1 MMQKI
6 NFGRKMMSKHM
17 QIKLKVILL
26 ATAAATVSFAALPAY
41 SADEMT
47 QERLLNSEKETGNWL
62 HHHKNYS
69 ATRFSS
75 LKEINKDNV
84 KNLKV
89 AWTMHLGGVEG
100 GGIWTHGGLEG
111 TPIVENGM
119 MYVTDGWGSVYKI
132 DTHGGKGNLL
142 WKMDPKTDH
151 DWAGA
156 VACCGVDNRGVALW
170 GNFVISHTLDGR
182 LIATDKETGQVK
194 WQKQV
199 ADPDKGEVIT
209 GAPLI
214 VKNTAITGVAGAEYG
229 IRGWIAATDLNNQKE
244 VWRTHTI
251 PGKGEPGSDTWKDDK
266 NAAAA
271 GGGST
276 WVTGSY
282 DPATDT
288 IFWGVG
294 NPGPDWD
301 NQYRPGDNLYTD
313 SSLALDAATGK
324 MKFHYQHTPNDPYDY
339 DSVAEN
345 VLVDIPGPSGAPQ
358 KLALEADRNGFAYA
372 IDRTNGKF
380 LWGLPFVKNVTWT
393 KGLDPESGKPI
404 EYDPKSPVQRYVVSV
419 TPHRENKVADFC
431 PGNMGGKNWPPTAY
445 NPELKLWY
453 IPVIES
459 CNRITVEES
468 TPEKLKAREFWTGG
482 GPSQPVRITGSVTA
496 IDVTKGKIASKLET
510 PFPNLGGMLATPDLV
525 FTGQPSGEVMAL
537 DAKSLQKL
545 WEFNTGG
552 GLNAP
557 PVTFSVDGKQYIAIL
572 VGLGGAWDKWFID
585 STPELKKMQ
594 PGSMLYVFAL

>member
-1 MMQKI
+1 MTRFTNHGPLM
-6 NFGRKMMSKHM
+6 RAS
-17 QIKLKVILL
+17 VL
-26 ATAAATVSFAALPAY
+26 ATVVAAAGFASALPARA
-41 SADEMT
+41 ADEVT
-47 QERLLNSEKETGNWL
+47 HDRLLNADKEPGNWL
-62 HHHKNYS
+62 HHHKNFS

-75 LKEINKDNV
+75 LKDINRDNV

-111 TPIVENGM
+111 TPIVENGF

-132 DTHGGKGNLL
+132 DTHGGQGTLV

-170 GNFVISHTLDGR
+170 GNLVISHTLDGR
-182 LIATDKETGQVK
+182 LIATNKENGQVA
-194 WQKQV
+194 WQRQV
-199 ADPDKGEVIT
+199 ADPNKGEVIT

-214 VKNTAITGVAGAEYG
+214 VKNMAITGVAGAEYG
-229 IRGWIAATDLNNQKE
+229 IRGWVA
-244 VWRTHTI
+244 
-251 PGKGEPGSDTWKDDK
+251 
-266 NAAAA
+266 
-271 GGGST
+271 
-276 WVTGSY
+276 
-282 DPATDT
+282 ATDT
-288 IFWGVG
+288 IVWGVG

-301 NQYRPGDNLYTD
+301 NEYRPGDNLYTD
-313 SSLALDAATGK
+313 SSLALDATTGK
-324 MKFHYQHTPNDPYDY
+324 IKWHYQHTPNDPYDY

-345 VLVDIPGPSGAPQ
+345 VLVDVPGPNGTTL

-372 IDRTNGKF
+372 IDRTTGKF
-380 LWGLPFVKNVTWT
+380 VWGLPFVKKVTWT
-393 KGLDPESGKPI
+393 KGLDQESGKPI
-404 EYDPKSPVQRYVVSV
+404 EYDPSKQVQRYNAAV
-419 TPHRENKVADFC
+419 TPHRDNKVADIC

-445 NPELKLWY
+445 NPDLKLWY

-482 GPSQPVRITGSVTA
+482 GPSQPFKITGSVTA
-496 IDVTKGKIASKLET
+496 IDVTTGKVAGKLET
-510 PFPNLGGMLATPDLV
+510 PFPNLGGVLATPDLV
-525 FTGQPSGEVMAL
+525 FSGQPSGEVMAL
-537 DAKSLQKL
+537 DAKTLEKR

-552 GLNAP
+552 GVNAP
-557 PVTFSVDGKQYIAIL
+557 PMSFSVDGKQYIAIL

-585 STPELKKMQ
+585 ATPELKRIQ

>member
-1 MMQKI
+1 
-6 NFGRKMMSKHM
+6 MSKQHV
-17 QIKLKVILL
+17 QIKLTMILL
-26 ATAAATVSFAALPAY
+26 ATAAATASYGALPARA
-41 SADEMT
+41 ADEMT
-47 QERLLNSEKETGNWL
+47 QDRLLNPDKEAGNWL

-69 ATRFSS
+69 ATRFSN
-75 LKEINKDNV
+75 LKDINKDNV

-119 MYVTDGWGSVYKI
+119 LYVTDGWGSVYKI
-132 DTHGGKGNLL
+132 DAHGGKGTLV

-170 GNFVISHTLDGR
+170 ENLVISHTLDGR
-182 LIATDKETGQVK
+182 LIATNKDTGQVA

-199 ADPDKGEVIT
+199 ADPNKGEVIT

-214 VKNTAITGVAGAEYG
+214 VKNSAITGVAGAEYG
-229 IRGWIAATDLNNQKE
+229 IRGWIAATDLTSQKE
-244 VWRTHTI
+244 LWRTHTI
-251 PGKGEPGSDTWKDDK
+251 PGKGEAGSDTWKDDK
-266 NAAAA
+266 DAAAA

-313 SSLALDAATGK
+313 SSLALDATTGK
-324 MKFHYQHTPNDPYDY
+324 IKWHYQHTPNDPYDY

-345 VLVDIPGPSGAPQ
+345 VLVDVPAPNGATR

-372 IDRTNGKF
+372 IDRTSGKF
-380 LWGLPFVKNVTWT
+380 LWGLPFVKKVTWT

-404 EYDPKSPVQRYVVSV
+404 EYDPKNSVQRYIASV
-419 TPHRENKVADFC
+419 TPHRENKVADIC

-445 NPELKLWY
+445 NPDLKLWY

-468 TPEKLKAREFWTGG
+468 TKEKLKPREFWTGG

-496 IDVTKGKIASKLET
+496 IDVTSGKIAGKLET
-510 PFPNLGGMLATPDLV
+510 PFPNLGGLLATPDLV

-552 GLNAP
+552 GVNAP
-557 PVTFSVDGKQYIAIL
+557 PVTFSVDGKQYVAIL

-585 STPELKKMQ
+585 STPELKNIQ

>member
-1 MMQKI
+1 
-6 NFGRKMMSKHM
+6 MSKHM

-244 VWRTHTI
+244 VWRTYTI

-313 SSLALDAATGK
+313 SSLALDASTGK

-459 CNRITVEES
+459 CNRITVEEA
-468 TPEKLKAREFWTGG
+468 TPEKLKPREFWTGG

>member
-1 MMQKI
+1 MTNRISIRQM
-6 NFGRKMMSKHM
+6 
-17 QIKLKVILL
+17 LL
-26 ATAAATVSFAALPAY
+26 RTTMLAGFAALAAALAPHATRA
-41 SADEMT
+41 ADDTIT
-47 QERLLNSEKETGNWL
+47 QERLLNADKEPGNWL
-62 HHHKNYS
+62 LHHKNFS
-69 ATRFSS
+69 AHRFSS
-75 LKEINKDNV
+75 LHEINRDTV

-111 TPIVENGM
+111 TPIVENGF

-132 DTHGGKGNLL
+132 DTHGGKGSIL

-156 VACCGVDNRGVALW
+156 IACCGVDNRGVALW
-170 GNFVISHTLDGR
+170 GDLVISHTLDGR
-182 LIATDKETGQVK
+182 LIATNKKDGQVA
-194 WQKQV
+194 WQRKV

-214 VKNTAITGVAGAEYG
+214 VKNMAISGVAGAEYG
-229 IRGWIAATDLNNQKE
+229 IRGWIAATDLSTQKE
-244 VWRTHTI
+244 VWRTYTI
-251 PGKGEPGSDTWKDDK
+251 PGKGEPGADSWKDAV
-266 NAAAA
+266 NAQAT

-282 DPATDT
+282 DPASDT
-288 IFWGVG
+288 IVWGVG

-313 SSLALDAATGK
+313 SSLALDATTGK
-324 MKFHYQHTPNDPYDY
+324 IKWHYQHTPNDPYDY

-345 VLVDIPGPSGAPQ
+345 VLVDVPGPNGPQ

-372 IDRTNGKF
+372 VDRNSGKF
-380 LWGLPFVKNVTWT
+380 VWGLPFVKKVTWT
-393 KGLDPESGKPI
+393 KGLDAETGKPI
-404 EYDPKSPVQRYVVSV
+404 EYDPTKPVQHYNAAV
-419 TPHRENKVADFC
+419 TPSRENKETDIC

-459 CNRITVEES
+459 CNHIKVEDA
-468 TPEKLKAREFWTGG
+468 TAPKPREFFTGG

-496 IDVTKGKIASKLET
+496 VDVTTGKVAGKMEL
-510 PFPNLGGMLATPDLV
+510 PFPMLGGMLATPDLV
-525 FTGQPSGEVMAL
+525 FAGQPSGEVMAFDGKTL
-537 DAKSLQKL
+537 EKR

-552 GLNAP
+552 GVNAP
-557 PVTFSVDGKQYIAIL
+557 PITFSVDGKQYIAIL
-572 VGLGGAWDKWFID
+572 VGMGGAWDKWFID
-585 STPELKKMQ
+585 ATPELKKMQ
-594 PGSMLYVFAL
+594 PGSMLYVFSL

>member
-1 MMQKI
+1 MKRNARIFQ
-6 NFGRKMMSKHM
+6 RTS
-17 QIKLKVILL
+17 LL
-26 ATAAATVSFAALPAY
+26 AVAVAIAGMAGMLSAQA
-41 SADEMT
+41 ADEVT
-47 QERLLNSEKETGNWL
+47 QDRLLNADKEPGNWL
-62 HHHKNYS
+62 LHHKDYS
-69 ATRFSS
+69 AHRFSS
-75 LKEINKDNV
+75 LHEINRDTV

-111 TPIVENGM
+111 TPIVENGF

-132 DTHGGKGNLL
+132 DAHGGKGTLL

-170 GNFVISHTLDGR
+170 GNLVVSHTLDGR
-182 LIATDKETGQVK
+182 LVATNKETGQVA
-194 WQKQV
+194 WQRQV

-214 VKNTAITGVAGAEYG
+214 VKDMAITGVAGAEYG
-229 IRGWIAATDLNNQKE
+229 IRGWIAATNLKTQKE
-244 VWRTHTI
+244 VWRTFTI
-251 PGKGEPGSDTWKDDK
+251 PGKGDPGHETWKDDK
-266 NAAAA
+266 NAAAS

-288 IFWGVG
+288 IIWGVG

-301 NQYRPGDNLYTD
+301 NEYRPGDNLYTD
-313 SSLALDAATGK
+313 SSLALDATTGK
-324 MKFHYQHTPNDPYDY
+324 IKWHYQHTPNDPYDY

-345 VLVDIPGPSGAPQ
+345 VLVDVPGKNGPQ

-372 IDRTNGKF
+372 IDRTTGKF
-380 LWGLPFVKNVTWT
+380 VWGLPFVKKVTWT
-393 KGLDPESGKPI
+393 KGIDPESGKPV
-404 EYDPKSPVQRYVVSV
+404 EYDPKKSVQQYAV
-419 TPHRENKVADFC
+419 TPNRNEKTTDIC

-445 NPELKLWY
+445 NPDLKLWY

-459 CNRITVEES
+459 CNRITIEAM
-468 TPEKLKAREFWTGG
+468 TPDKVKPREFFTGG
-482 GPSQPVRITGSVTA
+482 GPSQPFKITGSVTA
-496 IDVTKGKIASKLET
+496 IDVTTGKIASKAEM

-525 FTGQPSGEVMAL
+525 FSGQPSGEVLAL
-537 DAKSLQKL
+537 DGKSLQKL

-552 GLNAP
+552 GVNAP
-557 PVTFSVDGKQYIAIL
+557 PMTFTVDGKQYVAIL

-594 PGSMLYVFAL
+594 PGSMLYVFSL

>member
-1 MMQKI
+1 
-6 NFGRKMMSKHM
+6 MSKHM

-170 GNFVISHTLDGR
+170 DNFVISHTLDGR

-229 IRGWIAATDLNNQKE
+229 IRGWIAATDLGTQKE

-313 SSLALDAATGK
+313 SSLALDASTGK

-404 EYDPKSPVQRYVVSV
+404 EYDPKSPVQRYNVSV

-459 CNRITVEES
+459 CNRITVEEA
-468 TPEKLKAREFWTGG
+468 TPEKLKPREFWTGG

>member
-1 MMQKI
+1 MLS
-6 NFGRKMMSKHM
+6 R
-17 QIKLKVILL
+17 VCLL
-26 ATAAATVSFAALPAY
+26 ALAGAATSVMGTLPVSA
-41 SADEMT
+41 ADEVN
-47 QERLLNSEKETGNWL
+47 QERLLNVDKEPGNWL
-62 HHHKNYS
+62 HHHQNY
-69 ATRFSS
+69 AAHRFSS
-75 LKEINKDNV
+75 LKELNRDNV

-89 AWTMHLGGVEG
+89 AWTMHLGGIEG
-100 GGIWTHGGLEG
+100 GGIWSHGGLEG
-111 TPIVENGM
+111 TPIAENGFL
-119 MYVTDGWGSVYKI
+119 YVTDGWGSVYKI
-132 DTHGGKGNLL
+132 DAHGGRGVMV
-142 WKMDPKTDH
+142 WKMDPKTDR

-170 GNFVISHTLDGR
+170 GDLVISHTLDGR
-182 LIATDKETGQVK
+182 LIATNKETGQVA
-194 WQKQV
+194 WQRTV

-214 VKNTAITGVAGAEYG
+214 VKNMAITGVAGAEYG
-229 IRGWIAATDLNNQKE
+229 IRGWIAATDLATQKE

-251 PGKGEPGSDTWKDDK
+251 PGKGEPGSDTWKDSN

-276 WVTGSY
+276 WVTGTY

-288 IFWGVG
+288 IIWGVG

-301 NQYRPGDNLYTD
+301 NAYRPGDNLYTD
-313 SSLALDAATGK
+313 SSLASRRRRPARSSGTISTR
-324 MKFHYQHTPNDPYDY
+324 QTTP
-339 DSVAEN
+339 STMTAWRKTCWS
-345 VLVDIPGPSGAPQ
+345 ISPGPVARR

-372 IDRTNGKF
+372 IDRTTGKF
-380 LWGLPFVKNVTWT
+380 VWGLPFVKKVTWT
-393 KGLDPESGKPI
+393 KGLDAETGKPI
-404 EYDPKSPVQRYVVSV
+404 EYDPNKPVQTYVASV
-419 TPHRENKVADFC
+419 TPGRDNMETDIC

-445 NPELKLWY
+445 NPDLKLWY

-459 CNRITVEES
+459 CNRIKVEVA
-468 TPEKLKAREFWTGG
+468 TPDKLKPREFWTGG
-482 GPSQPVRITGSVTA
+482 GPSQPVKITGSVTA
-496 IDVTKGKIASKLET
+496 IDVTTGKIAGKLET

-552 GLNAP
+552 GVNAP
-557 PVTFSVDGKQYIAIL
+557 PMTFTVDGKQYLAIL

-585 STPELKKMQ
+585 STPELKKIQ

>member
-170 GNFVISHTLDGR
+170 DNFVISHTLDGR

-229 IRGWIAATDLNNQKE
+229 IRGWIAATDLGTQKE

-251 PGKGEPGSDTWKDDK
+251 PGKGEPGSDTWKDEK

-288 IFWGVG
+288 VFWGVG

-313 SSLALDAATGK
+313 SSLALDASTGK

>member
-229 IRGWIAATDLNNQKE
+229 IRGWIAATDLGTQKE

-251 PGKGEPGSDTWKDDK
+251 PSKGEPGSDTWKDDK

-459 CNRITVEES
+459 CNRITVEEATS
-468 TPEKLKAREFWTGG
+468 EKLKPREFWTGG

>member
-1 MMQKI
+1 
-6 NFGRKMMSKHM
+6 
-17 QIKLKVILL
+17 
-26 ATAAATVSFAALPAY
+26 
-41 SADEMT
+41 
-47 QERLLNSEKETGNWL
+47 
-62 HHHKNYS
+62 
-69 ATRFSS
+69 
-75 LKEINKDNV
+75 V

-111 TPIVENGM
+111 TPIVENGF

-132 DTHGGKGNLL
+132 DTHGGQGTLL

-170 GNFVISHTLDGR
+170 GNLVISHTLDGR
-182 LIATDKETGQVK
+182 LIATNKENGQVA
-194 WQKQV
+194 WQRQV
-199 ADPDKGEVIT
+199 ANPDKGEVLT

-214 VKNTAITGVAGAEYG
+214 VKNMAITGVAGAEYG
-229 IRGWIAATDLNNQKE
+229 IRGWVAATDLATQKE
-244 VWRTHTI
+244 AWRTFTI
-251 PGKGEPGSDTWKDDK
+251 PGKGEPGHDTWKDDN
-266 NAAAA
+266 NAAAS

-288 IFWGVG
+288 IIWGIG

-313 SSLALDAATGK
+313 SSLALDANTGK
-324 MKFHYQHTPNDPYDY
+324 IKWHYQHTPNDPYDY

-345 VLVDIPGPSGAPQ
+345 ILVDVPGPGGAIL

-372 IDRTNGKF
+372 IDRTTGKF
-380 LWGLPFVKNVTWT
+380 VWGLPFVKKVNWT
-393 KGLDPESGKPI
+393 KGLDQETGKPI
-404 EYDPKSPVQRYVVSV
+404 EYDPNKQVQRYNASV
-419 TPHRENKVADFC
+419 TPHRENKIADIC

-445 NPELKLWY
+445 NPDLKLWY

-459 CNRITVEES
+459 CNRITIEEMA
-468 TPEKLKAREFWTGG
+468 PEKLKAREFWTGG
-482 GPSQPVRITGSVTA
+482 GPSQPFKITGSVTA
-496 IDVTKGKIASKLET
+496 IDVTTGKVAGKLET
-510 PFPNLGGMLATPDLV
+510 PFPNLGGILATPDLV
-525 FTGQPSGEVMAL
+525 FSGQPSGEVMAL
-537 DAKSLQKL
+537 DAKTLEKR

-552 GLNAP
+552 GVNAP
-557 PVTFSVDGKQYIAIL
+557 PMTFSVDGKQYIAIL

-585 STPELKKMQ
+585 STPELKRIQ

>member
-1 MMQKI
+1 MRR
-6 NFGRKMMSKHM
+6 FEGAARAGT
-17 QIKLKVILL
+17 LAVVFA
-26 ATAAATVSFAALPAY
+26 ATAAMASLSPVR
-41 SADEMT
+41 ADDVT
-47 QERLLNSEKETGNWL
+47 PQRLLNADKEAGNWL
-62 HHHKNYS
+62 LHHKDFS

-75 LKEINKDNV
+75 LNEINAGNV

-89 AWTMHLGGVEG
+89 AWTMQLGGVEG

-111 TPIVENGM
+111 TPIVENGF

-132 DTHGGKGNLL
+132 DAHGGKGTLL

-170 GNFVISHTLDGR
+170 GDLVISHTLDGR
-182 LIATDKETGQVK
+182 LIATNKETGQVA
-194 WQKQV
+194 WQRQV

-214 VKNTAITGVAGAEYG
+214 VKDMAITGVAGAEYG
-229 IRGWIAATDLNNQKE
+229 IRGWIAATDLKTQKE
-244 VWRTHTI
+244 VWRTYTI
-251 PGKGEPGSDTWKDDK
+251 PGKGEPGSNTWKDEN
-266 NAAAA
+266 NASAS

-282 DPATDT
+282 DPASDT

-301 NQYRPGDNLYTD
+301 NAYRPGDNLYTD
-313 SSLALDAATGK
+313 STLALDANTGK
-324 MKFHYQHTPNDPYDY
+324 IKWHYQHTPNDPYDY

-345 VLVDIPGPSGAPQ
+345 VLVDVPGKNGTE
-358 KLALEADRNGFAYA
+358 KLDLEADRNGFAYA
-372 IDRTNGKF
+372 VNRDTGKF
-380 LWGLPFVKNVTWT
+380 VWGLPFVKKVTWT
-393 KGLDPESGKPI
+393 KGIDPESGKPV
-404 EYDPKSPVQRYVVSV
+404 EYDPNKQVQTYAV
-419 TPHRENKVADFC
+419 TPNREQKVTDIC

-445 NPELKLWY
+445 NPDLKLWY

-459 CNRITVEES
+459 CNRITVEEE
-468 TPEKLKAREFWTGG
+468 TPAKLKPRDFFTGG
-482 GPSQPVRITGSVTA
+482 GPSQPFKITGSVTA
-496 IDVTKGKIASKLET
+496 IDVTTGKVAAKAEL
-510 PFPNLGGMLATPDLV
+510 PFPDLGGILATPDLV
-525 FTGQPSGEVMAL
+525 FSGQPSGQVIAF
-537 DAKSLQKL
+537 DGKSLQKL

-552 GLNAP
+552 GVNAP
-557 PVTFSVDGKQYIAIL
+557 PMSFSVDGKQYIAIL

-594 PGSMLYVFAL
+594 PGSMLYVFSL

>member
-1 MMQKI
+1 
-6 NFGRKMMSKHM
+6 MSKHM

-229 IRGWIAATDLNNQKE
+229 IRGWIAATDLGTQKE

-251 PGKGEPGSDTWKDDK
+251 PGKGEPGSDTWKDEK

-288 IFWGVG
+288 VFWGVG

-313 SSLALDAATGK
+313 SSLALDASTGK

>member
-1 MMQKI
+1 MIRFTNQGPLM
-6 NFGRKMMSKHM
+6 RAS
-17 QIKLKVILL
+17 VL
-26 ATAAATVSFAALPAY
+26 ATVVAAVGFASAPPARA
-41 SADEMT
+41 ADEVT
-47 QERLLNSEKETGNWL
+47 HDRLLNADKEPGNWL
-62 HHHKNYS
+62 HHHKNFS

-75 LKEINKDNV
+75 LKDINRDNV

-111 TPIVENGM
+111 TPIVENGF

-132 DTHGGKGNLL
+132 DAHGGQGTLL

-170 GNFVISHTLDGR
+170 GNLVISHTLDGR
-182 LIATDKETGQVK
+182 LIATNKDNGQVA
-194 WQKQV
+194 WQRQV
-199 ADPDKGEVIT
+199 ANPDKGEVIT

-214 VKNTAITGVAGAEYG
+214 VKNMAITGVAGAEYG
-229 IRGWIAATDLNNQKE
+229 IRGWVAATDLATQKE
-244 VWRTHTI
+244 VWRTFTI
-251 PGKGEPGSDTWKDDK
+251 PGKGEPGHDTWKDDK
-266 NAAAA
+266 NAAAS

-288 IFWGVG
+288 IIWGVG

-313 SSLALDAATGK
+313 SSLALDANTGK
-324 MKFHYQHTPNDPYDY
+324 IKWHYQHTPNDPYDY

-345 VLVDIPGPSGAPQ
+345 VLVDVPGPNGTTL

-372 IDRTNGKF
+372 IDRTTGKF
-380 LWGLPFVKNVTWT
+380 VWGLPFVKKVTWT
-393 KGLDPESGKPI
+393 KGLDQESGKPI
-404 EYDPKSPVQRYVVSV
+404 EYDPNKQVQRYNASV
-419 TPHRENKVADFC
+419 TPHRDNK
-431 PGNMGGKNWPPTAY
+431 
-445 NPELKLWY
+445 
-453 IPVIES
+453 
-459 CNRITVEES
+459 ITVEEP
-468 TPEKLKAREFWTGG
+468 TPEKLKARDFWTGG
-482 GPSQPVRITGSVTA
+482 GPSQPFKITGSVTA
-496 IDVTKGKIASKLET
+496 IDVTTGKVAGKLET
-510 PFPNLGGMLATPDLV
+510 PYPNLGGILATPDLV
-525 FTGQPSGEVMAL
+525 FSGQPSGEVMAL
-537 DAKSLQKL
+537 DAKTLEKR

-552 GLNAP
+552 GVNAP
-557 PVTFSVDGKQYIAIL
+557 PMTFSVDGKQYIAIL

-585 STPELKKMQ
+585 ATPELKRMQ

>member
-1 MMQKI
+1 
-6 NFGRKMMSKHM
+6 
-17 QIKLKVILL
+17 
-26 ATAAATVSFAALPAY
+26 
-41 SADEMT
+41 
-47 QERLLNSEKETGNWL
+47 
-62 HHHKNYS
+62 
-69 ATRFSS
+69 
-75 LKEINKDNV
+75 
-84 KNLKV
+84 
-89 AWTMHLGGVEG
+89 
-100 GGIWTHGGLEG
+100 
-111 TPIVENGM
+111 

-132 DTHGGKGNLL
+132 DTHGGQGTLL

-170 GNFVISHTLDGR
+170 GNLVISHTLDGR
-182 LIATDKETGQVK
+182 LIATNKENGQVA
-194 WQKQV
+194 WQRKV

-214 VKNTAITGVAGAEYG
+214 VKNMAITGVAGAEYG
-229 IRGWIAATDLNNQKE
+229 IRGWVAATDLATQKE
-244 VWRTHTI
+244 AWRTFTI
-251 PGKGEPGSDTWKDDK
+251 PGKGEPGHDTWKDEK
-266 NAAAA
+266 NAAAS

-288 IFWGVG
+288 IIWGVG

-313 SSLALDAATGK
+313 SSLALDANTGK
-324 MKFHYQHTPNDPYDY
+324 IKWHYQHTPNDPYDY

-345 VLVDIPGPSGAPQ
+345 VLVDVPGPSGATL

-372 IDRTNGKF
+372 IDRTTGKF
-380 LWGLPFVKNVTWT
+380 VWGLPFVKKVTWT
-393 KGLDPESGKPI
+393 KGLDQESGKPI
-404 EYDPKSPVQRYVVSV
+404 EYDPSKQVQLYNASV
-419 TPHRENKVADFC
+419 TPHRDNKVADIC

-445 NPELKLWY
+445 NPDLKLWY

-459 CNRITVEES
+459 CNRITVEEMV
-468 TPEKLKAREFWTGG
+468 PEKLKAREFWTGG
-482 GPSQPVRITGSVTA
+482 GPSQPFKITGSVTA
-496 IDVTKGKIASKLET
+496 IDVTTGKVAGKLET
-510 PFPNLGGMLATPDLV
+510 PFPNLGGILATPDLV
-525 FTGQPSGEVMAL
+525 FSGQPSGEVMAL
-537 DAKSLQKL
+537 DAKTLEKR

-552 GLNAP
+552 GVNAP
-557 PVTFSVDGKQYIAIL
+557 PMTFSVDGKQYIAIL

-585 STPELKKMQ
+585 STPELKRIQ